1 MVYLIELKIMVIKM
15 FTQLGRKVYENSENF
30 QKMIENVRKFQTEV
44 ITELKSTLEGFKSRL
59 DEAEERM
66 SELKEKAMKLR
77 MAKLKRKSEDT
88 LRDIWGNTK

>member
-59 DEAEERM
+59 DEVEEKM
-66 SELKEKAMKLR
+66 SELKEIKIIVGNQGDWIQV
-77 MAKLKRKSEDT
+77 SEDE
-88 LRDIWGNTK
+88 DKV

>member
-1 MVYLIELKIMVIKM
+1 M

-30 QKMIENVRKFQTEV
+30 QKMIENVRKYQTEV
-44 ITELKSTLEGFKSRL
+44 ITELKSTLEGFKNSL

-88 LRDIWGNTK
+88 LRDIWGNIK